1 MIFTKPGC
9 HLCDVMKK
17 DIMNLKDEFNFK
29 FIEVNI
35 INDKLL
41 FERYKDK
48 IPVLEI
54 NGRMF
59 AKFKIDL
66 DKLRSKLSL

>member
-17 DIMNLKDEFNFK
+17 DIMNLKDEFNFN

-66 DKLRSKLSL
+66 NKLRSKLSL

>member
-1 MIFTKPGC
+1 
-9 HLCDVMKK
+9 
-17 DIMNLKDEFNFK
+17 MNLKDEFNFK

-41 FERYKDK
+41 FERYKNK